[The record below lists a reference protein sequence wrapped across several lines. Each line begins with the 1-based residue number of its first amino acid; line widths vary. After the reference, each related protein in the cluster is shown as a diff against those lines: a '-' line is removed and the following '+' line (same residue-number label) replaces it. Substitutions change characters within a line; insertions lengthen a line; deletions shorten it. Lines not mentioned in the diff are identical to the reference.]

1 MKNIFKRLPG
11 AAQATT
17 QTYVPKKK
25 RITKNRVII
34 GLTVSNLILIA
45 VAYWSVSKIYNFH
58 CAEGGYFITD
68 EKCGE
73 MADSNF
79 YRAEYYRLSEAE
91 SRTAT
96 IAEIK

>member
-1 MKNIFKRLPG
+1 M
-11 AAQATT
+11 Q
-17 QTYVPKKK
+17 Y
-25 RITKNRVII
+25 ITKNRVIA
-34 GLTVSNLILIA
+34 LSLLANILLA
-45 VAYWSVSKIYNFH
+45 VVAYWSLAKIYNFH
-58 CAEGGYFITD
+58 CSEGGYFITD

-73 MADSNF
+73 MADANF